1 MAAYS
6 IHLLLASLHLE
17 DTPVSYRPPRGPG
30 LDFTVVYN
38 QREANQPTPFPFAN
52 FGPKWTFNWLSYVSD
67 DPANPAGD
75 ADVYV
80 RGGGTEAFTDFNSVT
95 QSFAAD
101 KQSMAVLVRTSSA
114 SCEKRFPDGSK
125 EIFSYSDGAV
135 SFPRRIYLTN
145 VVDPAGNATTIN
157 YDSSLRV
164 TSIVDAL
171 GQATTF
177 SYTLA
182 GDSLK
187 ITKVTDPFGR
197 FATFDYTSGQLTK
210 ITDPVGIQSQF
221 AYEPSSD
228 FVNALTTPYGTTNF
242 AKGESGTQVRWLEAT
257 DPVGGKERVEYNY
270 SNSAIPSSETSVPP
284 GVYNS
289 ALDSFNTFYWDKKAM
304 AVAPGDYTKARITH
318 WLPTSDGIVSG
329 IKHSEKRPLENRVW
343 YTYAGQ
349 TDPGKVGNNALPISV
364 ARVLADGSTQLSQFE
379 DNSLGHSTKV
389 TDPVGRVTS
398 SVYDTNNIDLLTV
411 YQRNP
416 AGASIDPSG
425 ANADK
430 IANYTYNGLH
440 EPLTSTDAAG
450 QTTVFSYNAYGQIA
464 ALQNAKNETTTYD
477 YGDGI
482 PASRLAISHP
492 SPVRSSMGT
501 SAVTSLPTIALIVSV
516 L

>member
-17 DTPVSYRPPRGPG
+17 DTPISYVPPRGPR
-30 LDFTVVYN
+30 LDFTVIYN
-38 QREANQPTPFPFAN
+38 QREANQPAPFPFSN
-52 FGPKWTFNWLSYVSD
+52 FGSKWTFNWLSYVTD
-67 DPANPAGD
+67 DPTDPAAD

-80 RGGGTEAFTDFNSVT
+80 RGGGTEIYTGFNSVT
-95 QSFAAD
+95 QSFTAD

-135 SFPRRIYLTN
+135 SFPRRIYLTS
-145 VVDPAGNATTIN
+145 VVDPGGNAVTIN
-157 YDSSLRV
+157 YDAGLRV

-171 GQATTF
+171 GQPTTF

-182 GDSLK
+182 EDPLK

-242 AKGESGTQVRWLEAT
+242 AKGESGSQIRWLEAT
-257 DPVGGKERVEYNY
+257 DPLGGKERVEYNY
-270 SNSAIPSSETSVPP
+270 SNSAIPSSETAAPP
-284 GVYNS
+284 GAYNN
-289 ALDSFNTFYWDKKAM
+289 ALNSFNTFYWDKKAM
-304 AVAPGDYTKARITH
+304 AIAPGDYTKAQIFH
-318 WLPTSDGIVSG
+318 WLPTTEGIVSG
-329 IKHSEKRPLENRVW
+329 IRDSEKRPLENRVW

-349 TDPGKVGNNALPISV
+349 TDPTKVGSNGLPVSV

-379 DNSLGHSTKV
+379 YNGLGNMTKA

-398 SVYDTNNIDLLTV
+398 SVYDTNNIDLLTT

-416 AGASIDPSG
+416 GGCQRRSEWCG
-425 ANADK
+425 R
-430 IANYTYNGLH
+430 
-440 EPLTSTDAAG
+440 G
-450 QTTVFSYNAYGQIA
+450 QDRQLY
-464 ALQNAKNETTTYD
+464 LQC
-477 YGDGI
+477 
-482 PASRLAISHP
+482 PARTAHGHRHRWPDDHLWLQHLWAVDERPECQDRNDLLRL
-492 SPVRSSMGT
+492 RRR
-501 SAVTSLPTIALIVSV
+501 
-516 L
+516 